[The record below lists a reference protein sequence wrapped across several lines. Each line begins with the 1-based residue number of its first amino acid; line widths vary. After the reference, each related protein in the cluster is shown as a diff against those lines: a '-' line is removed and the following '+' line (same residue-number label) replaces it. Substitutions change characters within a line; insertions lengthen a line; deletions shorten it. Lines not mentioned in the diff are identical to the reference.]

1 MQRALKKQ
9 HRSITVNT
17 YKYVVL
23 LTLISVN
30 GLSISQL
37 EIIME
42 TLHAMKL
49 NTLPFMMHLGMFAM
63 IRKEKRKNLTI
74 FTAGSYIAYIRPV
87 VHTEQQNKKQ
97 ILFVH

>member
-1 MQRALKKQ
+1 MQSALKKQ

-17 YKYVVL
+17 YKYMAL

-63 IRKEKRKNLTI
+63 IRKEKRKKSNYLHSRELHSIHKACST
-74 FTAGSYIAYIRPV
+74 
-87 VHTEQQNKKQ
+87 
-97 ILFVH
+97 